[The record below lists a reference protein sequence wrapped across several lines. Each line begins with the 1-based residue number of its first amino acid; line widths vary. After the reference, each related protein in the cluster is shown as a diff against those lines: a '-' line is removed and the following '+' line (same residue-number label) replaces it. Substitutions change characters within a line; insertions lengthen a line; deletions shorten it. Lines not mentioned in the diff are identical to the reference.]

1 MRPRLAALALRA
13 DPAAWSAAGF
23 SVADSICRIGTTDLS
38 LSGGDGGFTGW
49 TLATSPHEGVR
60 PLNMNSTLAAGGN
73 PHDLSAI
80 RPEVQPEGVRPLN
93 VDSTLPG
100 GVFEGVPTLVVDE
113 ADERVAP
120 PHPNGISAI
129 DHVVLATPDTA
140 RTFAALEAAGF
151 ALRRVRDAGA
161 HRQGFFLFA
170 DALLEVVGPP
180 EPAPAPAAGP
190 AALWGVTFVCDDL
203 DAAARHFGTG
213 RLGAPRDAVQPG
225 RRIAIADRAAG
236 LGVRVALMSPRG

>member
-1 MRPRLAALALRA
+1 MSSRPRLIALQLRA
-13 DPAAWSAAGF
+13 DPAAWAAAGF
-23 SVADSICRIGTTDLS
+23 SVGDGVCRVGTTDLV
-38 LSGGDGGFTGW
+38 LGGDGDGGFAGW
-49 TLATSPHEGVR
+49 TLATATPEGVR
-60 PLNMNSTLAAGGN
+60 PLNMNSTW
-73 PHDLSAI
+73 
-80 RPEVQPEGVRPLN
+80 
-93 VDSTLPG
+93 PG
-100 GVFEGVPTLVVDE
+100 GVLEGVPTLVVAEPDE
-113 ADERVAP
+113 TVAP

-129 DHVVLATPDTA
+129 DHVVLATPDTT

-170 DALLEVVGPP
+170 DALLEVIGPP
-180 EPAPAPAAGP
+180 EPAPAPGP

-203 DAAARHFGTG
+203 DAAARHFGAG

-236 LGVRVALMSPRG
+236 LGVRVALMTPRG